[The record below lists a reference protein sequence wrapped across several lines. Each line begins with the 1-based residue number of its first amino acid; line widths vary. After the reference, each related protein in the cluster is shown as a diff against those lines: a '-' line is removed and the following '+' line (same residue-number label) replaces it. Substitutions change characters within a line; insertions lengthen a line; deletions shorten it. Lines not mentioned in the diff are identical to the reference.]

1 MTQPIE
7 VDLPHSLG
15 KDEARRRIAN
25 NIHKL
30 EEHIPG
36 GAQVQSGWTGDQLN
50 LDVAAMGEAVT
61 ATIDV
66 EETKVHLR
74 VLLPPML
81 GMFAGMIQA
90 ALQKKGGVLLED
102 HRKHNSS
109 LPRSGGEGDH
119 RRRSMVEGPAPPS
132 ALCAATSPLLRN
144 REDRETHAP
153 FRDRRLGSGGLLHRR
168 GAGKGLWRPGARSTS
183 STAIPFPTA

>member
-1 MTQPIE
+1 MTQPID

-36 GAQVQSGWTGDQLN
+36 GAQVQSGWTGDK
-50 LDVAAMGEAVT
+50 LDLEIQAMGQSVS

-66 EETKVHLR
+66 METKVHLK
-74 VLLPPML
+74 VLLPGML
-81 GMFAGMIQA
+81 GMFSGVIQS

-102 HRKHNSS
+102 HS
-109 LPRSGGEGDH
+109 
-119 RRRSMVEGPAPPS
+119 
-132 ALCAATSPLLRN
+132 
-144 REDRETHAP
+144 
-153 FRDRRLGSGGLLHRR
+153 
-168 GAGKGLWRPGARSTS
+168 KG
-183 STAIPFPTA
+183 